1 MIREIDHA
9 FDVLVTVI
17 ILSLGLV
24 IFFSCLSIIEHPNGY
39 GIGTL
44 DEKSTKAA
52 PEQLK
57 RVSQLTYFSKAHAIL
72 LPAVDCGMNTENSSR
87 FISISDAANFSYD
100 LTNLSLNIGDRLAH
114 VVSQTGTNVSLD
126 GIRNYRLGITINGDL
141 IFTHPGAPLAGEGG

>member
-1 MIREIDHA
+1 MIREVDHA
-9 FDVLVTVI
+9 FDVLVTII
-17 ILSLGLV
+17 ILALGLV
-24 IFFSCLSIIEHPNGY
+24 IFFSCLKVIEYPGGY

-44 DEKSTKAA
+44 EEKSTRPA

-87 FISISDAANFSYD
+87 FITISDEGNFSYD
-100 LTNLSLNIGDRLAH
+100 LSDLSINIGDRLAD

-126 GIRNYRLGITINGDL
+126 GQRNYRLGITINGDL
-141 IFTHPGAPLAGEGG
+141 IFNRPGAVLAGEH